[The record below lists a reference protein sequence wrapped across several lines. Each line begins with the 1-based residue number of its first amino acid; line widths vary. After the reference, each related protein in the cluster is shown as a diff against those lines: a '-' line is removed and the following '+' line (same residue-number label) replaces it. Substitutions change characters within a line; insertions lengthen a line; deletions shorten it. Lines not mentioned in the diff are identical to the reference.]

1 MKEYLDL
8 VKDVV
13 SEGYLRPNRTGVNAF
28 SVFGKHLEIKNISK
42 GFPLLTTKFVPF
54 NSIKAEL
61 LWFLSGDSNV
71 QFLHDR
77 NCTIWDEWANEDG
90 DLGKIYGY
98 QWRKAEKFV
107 NGKIKHIDQIS
118 NLIEEIKN
126 DPSSRRLIVNS
137 WNVCNID
144 EMALPPCHT
153 FFQVYASF
161 TSISLQVY
169 QRSADLFLG
178 VPFNIASY
186 ALLLCM
192 LAQVTGR
199 VPDRLLFTFG
209 DIHIYSNHYK
219 QMMTQ
224 LQREPFY
231 RPKLVLNP
239 DIKDIFKFKMDDIK
253 LENYKYH
260 PKLTGEVAV

>member
-13 SEGYLRPNRTGVNAF
+13 SEGYLRPNRTNVNAF
-28 SVFGKHLEIKNISK
+28 SSFGHHLEIRDIYK
-42 GFPLLTTKFVPF
+42 GFPLLTTKFMSF

-77 NCTIWDEWANEDG
+77 NCTIWDEWASEDG

-107 NGKIKHIDQIS
+107 NGKIEHVDQIS
-118 NLIEEIKN
+118 KLINDIKS
-126 DPSSRRLIVNS
+126 DHLSRRLIVNS
-137 WNVCNID
+137 WNICNLD
-144 EMALPPCHT
+144 EMALPPCHIL
-153 FFQVYASF
+153 FQVYCENGGLSM
-161 TSISLQVY
+161 QVY

-192 LAQVTGR
+192 LAQVTGYYA
-199 VPDRLLFTFG
+199 DRLLFTFG
-209 DIHIYSNHYK
+209 DIHIYSNHMK
-219 QMMTQ
+219 QIETQ
-224 LQREPFY
+224 LQRNPLY
-231 RPKLVLNP
+231 KPILKLNHE
-239 DIKDIFKFKMDDIK
+239 IKDIFKFQMDDIK
-253 LENYKYH
+253 LENYTHH

>member
-13 SEGYLRPNRTGVNAF
+13 GEGYLRPNRTGVNAF
-28 SVFGKHLEIKNISK
+28 SVFGKHLEIKNISE
-42 GFPLLTTKFVPF
+42 GFPLLTTKFVSF

-107 NGKIKHIDQIS
+107 NGKIEHIDQIS
-118 NLIEEIKN
+118 KLIEDIKKDDN
-126 DPSSRRLIVNS
+126 SRRLIVNS

-153 FFQVYASF
+153 LFQVYPLLDSL
-161 TSISLQVY
+161 SLQVY
-169 QRSADLFLG
+169 QRSADIFLG

-199 VPDRLLFTFG
+199 RPDRLIFSFG
-209 DIHIYSNHYK
+209 DIHLYSNHYK

-224 LQREPFY
+224 LRRAPFY
-231 RPKLVLNP
+231 RPKLVLNT
-239 DIKDIFKFKMDDIK
+239 DIKDIFKFQMDDIK
-253 LENYKYH
+253 LENYQHH

>member
-8 VKDVV
+8 VVDVV
-13 SEGYLRPNRTGVNAF
+13 GNGSLRPNRTDVNAF
-28 SVFGKHLEIKNISK
+28 TSFGHHLEIKSIYE
-42 GFPLLTTKFVPF
+42 GFPLVTTKFVSF

-61 LWFLSGDSNV
+61 LWFLSGESNV

-107 NGKIKHIDQIS
+107 NGKIEHIDQIS
-118 NLIEEIKN
+118 NLINDIKN
-126 DPSSRRLIVNS
+126 DKFSRRLIVNS
-137 WNVCNID
+137 WNVCNLD
-144 EMALPPCHT
+144 EMALPPCHVL
-153 FFQVYASF
+153 FQVYYKDGGLSM
-161 TSISLQVY
+161 QVY

-186 ALLLCM
+186 ALLLSM
-192 LAQVTGR
+192 LAQVTGC
-199 VPDRLLFTFG
+199 VADRLLFTFG
-209 DIHIYSNHYK
+209 DIHIYANHMR
-219 QMMTQ
+219 QINIQ
-224 LQREPFY
+224 LQRYPFY

-239 DIKDIFKFKMDDIK
+239 EIKDIFQFKMDDIK